1 MNARSVIP
9 IVLLMSAIAAMA
21 EPEIV
26 GVGVVLIAGDHAEGP
41 RIHKILPDSPAA
53 KAKLKEGLIISKID
67 NKATAGKKLT
77 DCVSLIRGVPGT
89 TVVLELTDPTEG
101 KKSYAILARAK
112 LEIEATP
119 GAVNPEAA
127 PR

>member
-1 MNARSVIP
+1 MNAGSVIP

-26 GVGVVLIAGDHAEGP
+26 GVGVVLIAGDPAEGP
-41 RIHKILPDSPAA
+41 RIHKILPGSPAA

-67 NKATAGKKLT
+67 NKATAGQKLT
-77 DCVSLIRGVPGT
+77 DCVSLIRGVEET

-119 GAVNPEAA
+119 GAVLNEFK
-127 PR
+127 R